1 MDLANKSI
9 LVTREANQAIEFNQ
23 KIKAAS
29 GNVLSAPLLKIN
41 PVKFDSVNLAHYNW
55 IFFTSANGVEKFL
68 SQLTNRA
75 WLKSIKIAVVG
86 HKTEEAL
93 KKYYLTADFI
103 PTVYNAVEMAK
114 EFTTKYPQANKILL
128 VRGNLSRN
136 VLPNHFQNLNI
147 DYDTVVVY
155 ETVIN
160 QEIKPR
166 LNQIFKTNQ
175 IDYITFM
182 SPSTID
188 NFMKLLDEKYH
199 DQALKIKV
207 ICIGTTTEKL
217 ALEKGF
223 KHVSIPNQ
231 FTADSML
238 EKIKEIERMTNL

>member
-1 MDLANKSI
+1 MNLANKSI
-9 LVTREANQAIEFNQ
+9 LVTREASQAIEFNQ
-23 KIKAAS
+23 KIKDAS
-29 GNVLSAPLLKIN
+29 GNVLNAPLLKIN
-41 PVKFDSVNLAHYNW
+41 PIKFESFNPTNYNW
-55 IFFTSANGVEKFL
+55 LFFTSANGVEKFIN
-68 SQLTNRA
+68 QLTNLA
-75 WLKSIKIAVVG
+75 WLKTIKIAVVG
-86 HKTEEAL
+86 HKTEDAL
-93 KKYYLTADFI
+93 KKHHLVADFI

-136 VLPNHFQNLNI
+136 VLPNFFQKMNI

-160 QEIKPR
+160 KEIKPR
-166 LNQIFKTNQ
+166 LNWIFKTKQ

-188 NFMKLLDEKYH
+188 NFMTLLDEKYH
-199 DQALKIKV
+199 NQALKIKV

-231 FTADSML
+231 FTAESML
-238 EKIKEIERMTNL
+238 EKITEMEGMTKS